1 MKIFLPFLAEICGN
15 GLIFEMRFCIMSIQ
29 KAQAR
34 KVFVQN
40 IEREKKA

>member
-1 MKIFLPFLAEICGN
+1 MKIFLPFLAEICGFRPY
-15 GLIFEMRFCIMSIQ
+15 FEKCFCIMSIRA
-29 KAQAR
+29 AQAR